1 MKKYFLMLVM
11 LFTMSVYS
19 FAEDNNA
26 TEIERIERY
35 DVKVN
40 TKKLANYLQLSS
52 DQIDAVESVTN
63 EFSNDLMFA
72 AVQDGDA
79 SRKAIM
85 KNLLDKNV
93 KYMSYILNEKQ
104 MHKYL
109 VVLNATMVNRKINI
123 ND

>member
-1 MKKYFLMLVM
+1 MKKYFIMLVM

-35 DVKVN
+35 NVKVN
-40 TKKLANYLQLSS
+40 TKKLADYLQLSS
-52 DQIDAVESVTN
+52 DQMDSVETITD

-72 AVQDGDA
+72 AVQNGEA
-79 SRKAIM
+79 TRKAIT
-85 KNLLDKNV
+85 KNLLDKNI
-93 KYMSYILNEKQ
+93 KYMSYILNKEQ

-109 VVLNATMVNRKINI
+109 AVLNVTMNNRGINI